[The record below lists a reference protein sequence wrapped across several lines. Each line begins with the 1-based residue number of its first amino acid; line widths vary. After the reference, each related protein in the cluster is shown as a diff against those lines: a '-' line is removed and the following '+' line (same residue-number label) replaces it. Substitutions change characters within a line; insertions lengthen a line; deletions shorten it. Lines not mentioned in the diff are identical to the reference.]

1 MSPSFR
7 RIPFRAPRALALAGL
22 AAGMLAGAAPALA
35 QSTITFD
42 GLPGTDGAGV
52 AYVANCYAEGGLTF
66 TIADLACGEPAA
78 FGTWGAES
86 PLFHTGSP
94 ALFNNSPAS
103 NSVFVNA
110 TGGGT
115 FSLFSVDMAP
125 LLGGFGLPTTVQ
137 FTGALA
143 SGGSVMQEFMVP
155 GGTTTLTTFTFA
167 GFTNLTSF
175 TYTISDPDFEPFVQ
189 IDNLRVDV
197 AVIPEPATVL
207 LLGTGLASLGA
218 FGWRRRRQTA
228 A

>member
-1 MSPSFR
+1 MSRSFR
-7 RIPFRAPRALALAGL
+7 RIPLRAPRALALAGL
-22 AAGMLAGAAPALA
+22 VAGALAGPAAAAA

-42 GLPGTDGAGV
+42 GLPDTDDAGV

-66 TIADLACGEPAA
+66 SVADLACGEPAA

-103 NSVFVNA
+103 NSVFVSA

-115 FSLFSVDMAP
+115 FSLYSVDMAP

-143 SGGSVMQEFMVP
+143 SGGSVMQEVMVP
-155 GGTTTLTTFTFA
+155 GGTTALTTFTFA

-175 TYTISDPDFEPFVQ
+175 TYTISDPDFEPYVQ
-189 IDNLRVDV
+189 IDNLSVDV
-197 AVIPEPATVL
+197 AVVPEPATVL
-207 LLGTGLASLGA
+207 LLGSGLAAIGA
-218 FGWRRRRQTA
+218 FGWRRRRA
-228 A
+228 AAA